1 MLCRFVKL
9 RFVLFYG
16 VLLVFSITAIVKTN
30 SIAM

>member
-9 RFVLFYG
+9 RFVLFYA